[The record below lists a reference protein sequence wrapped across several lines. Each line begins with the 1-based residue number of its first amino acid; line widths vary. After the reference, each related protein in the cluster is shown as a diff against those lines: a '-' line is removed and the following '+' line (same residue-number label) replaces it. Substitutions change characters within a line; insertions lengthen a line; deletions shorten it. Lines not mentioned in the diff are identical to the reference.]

1 MDYKEIEYK
10 YWAKSF
16 TKEDLFSRIE
26 EVVIENNAL
35 DAPET
40 IYVVSCDDY
49 YLRDEDDEQNF
60 IRFRKGGGI
69 YELTLKRKLKTNVIR
84 KEINLNVTDN
94 EDSAVVEFLTL
105 AGYEKAFQV
114 YKEAWIWH
122 FNNCDVSYYTLSDG
136 RSVVELEAV
145 NYSSLEEG
153 VKSINDWEESLGLSE
168 LTREARSLYEIFTE
182 ERAAART
189 KDGGLKDEG

>member
-16 TKEDLFSRIE
+16 AKEDLFSRIE
-26 EVVIENNAL
+26 EVVIENNTL

-122 FNNCDVSYYTLSDG
+122 FDNCDVSYYTLSDG

-182 ERAAART
+182 ERAAAGT
-189 KDGGLKDEG
+189 KVGGLKDEG